1 MNPWA
6 TVYDLVRRSRSPVR
20 PLATYPARWG
30 VAPAVL
36 SLASFAA
43 MELAWSQSE
52 VPRSLAF
59 AMLGYSAFTWIAMV
73 LFGRDVW
80 LARGE
85 LFSVY
90 FAVLGR
96 FAPLAAGTGNP
107 HGLVVRPFA
116 VGLLVERPVPPT
128 MTVFVLLMLASVT
141 STG

>member
-1 MNPWA
+1 
-6 TVYDLVRRSRSPVR
+6 
-20 PLATYPARWG
+20 
-30 VAPAVL
+30 
-36 SLASFAA
+36 

-96 FAPLAAGTGNP
+96 FAPLAARARVSARRT
-107 HGLVVRPFA
+107 FA
-116 VGLLVERPVPPT
+116 SPPRT
-128 MTVFVLLMLASVT
+128 
-141 STG
+141 